1 MIFNP
6 DLSEKAQEVI
16 FCRKAKKRLQPNISF
31 NNIPLKSSMFQKQL
45 GLTLYEK
52 LNLVEHTKN
61 ITFKISKTIKLVK
74 LALYKTFIR
83 SQ

>member
-6 DLSEKAQEVI
+6 DLSEKTQEVI
-16 FCRKAKKRLQPNISF
+16 FSRKAKKRLQPNISF
-31 NNIPLKSSMFQKQL
+31 NNIPLKNSMFQKQL

>member
-16 FCRKAKKRLQPNISF
+16 ISRKAKKLLQPNISF
-31 NNIPLKSSMFQKQL
+31 NNIPLKNSMFQKQL

-61 ITFKISKTIKLVK
+61 ITFKIKTIKLVK